1 MIESLK
7 DLDQQLKQKNARLH
21 LFFGKVHG
29 IIEELIAKEKI
40 DSVHFNN
47 DYTVFSKKRD
57 DSIYNICR
65 KRKMKCFRYS
75 DSLLINDPRSIVKP
89 SDEKPYTVFTHFF
102 NKAAEVSVL
111 KPQSNIYSN
120 YYSSCTTPDEI
131 EERKKEDVYNQIL
144 GTYNPSIYSR
154 GGRSQCMKI
163 LKNIKKYQDYRH
175 KKDYPTKD
183 ATTGLSAHNKLGTC
197 SVREIYHTM
206 KENLGS
212 NSPLLRQLYWRDFF
226 TYIAYHFPH
235 VFKQPFQPKFR
246 RIVWKSDPEKFR
258 FWCNGKTGFPIVDA
272 GMRQLNM
279 TGFMHNRVRLIV
291 ASFLTKD
298 LHLDWK
304 LGERYFAERLV
315 DYDPCV
321 NNGNWQWTASTGCD
335 TQPYLR
341 IFNPWLQQKKFDPQ
355 CTYIKRFVPELVHM
369 PPKSIHELYKNS
381 RQVERKLDYPRPIV
395 DHESERK
402 IAMSFYA
409 SNNIT
414 YWNNP

>member
-1 MIESLK
+1 
-7 DLDQQLKQKNARLH
+7 
-21 LFFGKVHG
+21 
-29 IIEELIAKEKI
+29 
-40 DSVHFNN
+40 
-47 DYTVFSKKRD
+47 
-57 DSIYNICR
+57 
-65 KRKMKCFRYS
+65 
-75 DSLLINDPRSIVKP
+75 
-89 SDEKPYTVFTHFF
+89 
-102 NKAAEVSVL
+102 
-111 KPQSNIYSN
+111 
-120 YYSSCTTPDEI
+120 
-131 EERKKEDVYNQIL
+131 
-144 GTYNPSIYSR
+144 
-154 GGRSQCMKI
+154 
-163 LKNIKKYQDYRH
+163 
-175 KKDYPTKD
+175 
-183 ATTGLSAHNKLGTC
+183 
-197 SVREIYHTM
+197 M
-206 KENLGS
+206 KENLSS

-321 NNGNWQWTASTGCD
+321 NNGNWQWAASTGCD

-355 CTYIKRFVPELVHM
+355 VYIHQKVCAR
-369 PPKSIHELYKNS
+369 
-381 RQVERKLDYPRPIV
+381 
-395 DHESERK
+395 
-402 IAMSFYA
+402 ACAYA
-409 SNNIT
+409 SKIYT
-414 YWNNP
+414 